1 MGVIDKVPGY
11 GEDGLYSFSSRPVT
25 PGVKTGNLLVK
36 FQAVSRSHQTQSH
49 HYIRVNSKDRLS
61 HVRRTIN
68 LQFKEYFERG
78 FIFLSKT
85 REILRSDERKTTVFD
100 ILPKIPVD
108 KPTENFRYPDV
119 EYKRVSH
126 TYDDRRYIVMCA
138 CVVFLYERSKVS
150 HWPSHELNQQ
160 LSENLL
166 EGFSFIPTD
175 IMSWKPKLIELQ
187 ATLLHI
193 NAACGNVKDL
203 EDAIKKLPYTP
214 NVYDICDERNATPL
228 HYAAENGKLDA
239 CEILINGIGRD
250 QIFVKDMHGRSPL
263 HCALYRRRKDVIIYL
278 LQLNSE
284 VRDVDNK
291 GNSCTDLLLRQHDID
306 ISYIASNLEIRSL
319 DKHLQFHLS
328 YIMLYL
334 KREKHCARL
343 LQMLPDFETFD
354 FSLIQRD
361 CSLLHLSSKL
371 NSKLTEI
378 LIQKKFSKLE
388 RDFEGNLPFHIACQ
402 YGHIQQIKLLFDD
415 QISEKDLNK
424 GIKVA
429 LRNQKFESCL
439 VIDKIKTSSVLYETT
454 VCMVME
460 SLNKLFD
467 VLRKN
472 PKKQK
477 FVETVASKL
486 LPLLKEQECAAEQYV
501 FEAAFYG
508 LHKTLCLLQSL
519 GIKFNLSDEMN
530 RTPLHEACQRNH
542 KECVQLLLK
551 GDAKPNTTD
560 WRGGTPLHYACEAGH
575 DAIVKI
581 LIQSNQEI
589 GLGAQDGSGKTPLM
603 AAISRNH
610 PRVVRLLLQSCIGKC
625 NLKAVDNIGQTVLH
639 YLPMVDDD
647 LEDLLMQSYKL
658 ETVAENKNK
667 ESVPLEME
675 NLHGKCIVW
684 NETVE
689 FTFNNQFVC
698 NTQSRN
704 EKEKNDPFY
713 YEDIELPWNEHRANK
728 TMHQQLCSSPY
739 RKYKICQTCNNV
751 MNTKYRHLCTRY
763 KICQTCNHRINT
775 NDGHRCANGKYV
787 SEKNENEEVFKE
799 YRAFE
804 FHQQPDFYFNCPFQ
818 NAIKV
823 GKLTTF
829 KKLALHFPSLLKKDT
844 SKKNI
849 LDFALQHHS
858 LKVMKAVKDVVEP
871 NADFLHHIIMIA
883 DKRKLLA
890 TQNVIE
896 TFLHSGIQVDY
907 IPEPINFSHTCK
919 KEIYEKCNCDL
930 KQFTLLEAA
939 VITKH
944 FPIFHAV
951 LEKAKDN
958 KLGIALHLAVYFGL
972 STFVDILLKKMQKRE
987 ISREIQAIENAY
999 IIDIACRSPHIT
1011 DSVFDVLLRYQP
1023 DFLDS
1028 RSIFSCDDLFE
1039 FRPGINKRMYL
1050 HKIKEQTPLAKLL
1063 SNQPFQENSKHR
1075 RRQSIIDKAG
1085 CLIIRAGLHLGLFE
1099 TKKERDSSS
1108 TRIHGICEALLPA
1121 LESGYF
1127 ESAISMIQKE
1137 GHVLWHCALTKHEC
1151 DVQKRFRNSFYTV
1164 NKNYQNLP
1172 VEYIKYILM
1181 YSCQKH
1187 IPEVILQ
1194 KLIQSGME
1202 IEGIDTTDVSVRE
1215 FEINDRLFA
1224 IAECKTI
1231 IEKIA
1236 RCVIEYVTRIIYSDF
1251 EHLFGWEWIKKI
1263 KKIDLLRLI
1272 RCVPGSIN
1280 CFSNF
1285 NCNALSSLIVKRAD
1299 HSLLRDCT
1307 VMLNRSGQPDCIT
1320 FPSGTTLLHLA
1331 CSTTNLEFVKLI
1343 LKAPL
1348 PVNINAKTRNDL
1360 RPIDIAVIY
1369 GSWDIYK
1376 FLVDNGAT
1384 FTANTIIACCS
1395 DDRYECINSWTKRI
1409 RTLCSCEKP
1418 SSKTKKRILIDL
1430 YERKKIDWNNF
1441 SEERGSPLYNAIDN
1455 HFDDI
1460 VIYLADTDPSLLVSA
1475 LDYNVNVIE
1484 RMQLC
1489 SELTLGHVFNIMSS
1503 QISRFKM
1510 KTLGQL
1516 LLQTTISKRKNLT
1529 ENLIR
1534 AFHRVIE
1541 RKQWE
1546 MVLQE
1551 KENHGRNTFHFI
1563 AIYGWEKIARQ
1574 LVQLV
1579 PHVESKSNVPLN
1591 ETDLAGASPLWYAL
1605 AFKRW
1610 KLAKLYI
1617 LAGAN
1622 AFLQRAVPGC
1632 FMKKPKSPDIND
1644 VLFKE
1649 CEQFNVLTSARGI
1662 KLSTRRKIQS
1672 FKDVD
1677 SCTTGEIITSSKNVS
1692 ETKCQQKL
1700 MPPSIDRDK
1709 KRVEYLLKKAYMS
1722 QMNGY
1727 SLIHFASRTGDS
1739 KLLEEILSI
1748 SDEKHKYGEILSQ
1761 AGHRLAIIGNQ
1772 TAICDVYQKY
1782 GVNHANDD
1790 VFHSIVWQALRNED
1804 IQSNVYRFL
1813 FFMLGFVYDNSIK
1826 SSETSLQRYKCA
1838 PTYRGF
1844 NYKYEKQR
1852 FAEYLENLCKALS
1865 AQGED
1870 QNLIAQLKSIL
1881 QYIYRRV
1888 NTHSMERKNF
1898 ETLEIYSQSL
1908 DPSSMEN
1915 NMTTFLKSIDGKCK
1929 TDEKDILLLLSMNQ
1943 TWIIR
1948 SLLAV
1953 SKTNKFVAK
1962 LLSRQ
1967 LLWNLNMLDCI
1978 IIALPEDHGRTEKVS
1993 FFQQDMCESIEI
2005 LVNLLNLYPQ
2015 ELTIRLASKKCL
2027 WIFLM
2032 HVATRVIPKE
2042 RELKV
2047 SWQIS
2052 LTQAVRCGHIAFVK
2066 SIVDNISIPKLPE
2079 VVQASFAALLCCGAF
2094 YGQTEIVK
2102 YLFRKSVSIKFDK
2115 ENPMFADLLGDIY
2128 VKHNDVLEYAIRSK
2142 QPETVDAVIKFC
2154 KFDKEFMKN
2163 TKPADYFELAA
2174 NQGIW
2179 QIMKNF
2185 LDLFGNNEL
2194 PSKSSWEKFFM
2205 KAAQRGQEEFC
2216 AKLLAESK
2224 TIDVLNVDKSNKNVL
2239 HYCGMYNMQNVTQLV
2254 LEKSSTGV
2262 DLSDSDGMRP
2272 MDYAVNLGNISVL
2285 DLLMKAKF
2293 LHLKQTVESVEANGW
2308 FRFHMNKVNS
2318 EEAEMNEVSI
2328 RPALPKARTLD
2339 LSNLYKR
2346 GEDDAAATVI
2356 FCSKHIPILLLEN
2369 PSQYGFILHDAIKY
2383 GCEKSFHAIMAYFE
2397 GDGEEIR
2404 RVLKLEFKGLT
2415 SLAAAVCYSQ
2425 LAIAEYIF
2433 KYDDGTTWVMEKSA
2447 KNILH
2452 LAVYTQDPKM
2462 IELVGSKTYG
2472 KLCGMKDSCGLTPEV
2487 YMCSLGLQNHYACL
2501 KTDALLDPW
2510 IESHV
2515 EHVDSDPD
2523 VTCLNC
2529 LLNGCIGW
2537 SKIYN
2542 STLQTNQ
2549 LQQIRS
2555 SKNALPP
2562 NILTEWFWKLGKF
2575 RKENPIIT
2583 SILISSGFDST
2594 YLTLLKLVSRKEG
2607 IEKMITVEGIEE
2619 TLDEFEKSPN
2629 ILENILGMSVV
2640 SNSEVIF
2647 VALLDH
2653 ASNLNRQM
2661 KKSYGISL
2669 FEAVIGLSRLQLLE
2683 RLNTKIMFEEDD
2695 FATFREL
2702 HSVLPQK
2709 QLWVSGLD
2717 QLGGNYWPYFDGTV
2731 EGHTPQILKSDL
2743 WMIQSGTIPE
2753 SIRKD
2758 IEAKSVTEN
2767 IILSDFTELKYVVDF
2782 ESFRKNPH
2790 FAELTDMSIN
2800 CFLVSSVVLSHIEEI
2815 KNSQDAKF
2823 STAKS
2828 VKVVCLTSGTTDHPK
2843 VTIDNTGALLNQIR
2857 VSIDKGTTFVRQDR
2871 SFCQRPK
2878 EIRLKED
2885 LQERV
2890 IPYFE
2895 NFIEREFGLQIKVK
2909 VDWNAIEL
2917 RKRTY
2922 NTEVILKSLNG
2933 ELYGNMLGG
2942 LEDVLNECRD
2952 LKDDIESMFDK
2963 ETTMCAISDFKNI
2976 TEIVVSFDD
2985 KISSQQVSYKNG
2997 HVLGETIWKFTVMQS
3012 RLLYNR
3018 SQFLL
3023 WQHLTLYRAI
3033 CASSCSSVY
3042 CISRI
3047 DGLRKREQETKKN
3060 SAPSITFEVDS
3071 QSFGINDTS
3080 TLRTLLCQNVSRE
3093 LVAIAYDCES
3103 MLRLKAASKKI
3114 ILKST
3119 ISLQHTGVTFQED
3132 VATVHICCNET
3143 DSKEWVVERSNT
3155 LNKLADVEDKQ
3166 LMLEWAEE
3174 SNEQLNEIAVKVQ
3187 KNVTEKTG
3195 MVINFQFDEKRIL
3208 LPCFSKFRRELNH
3221 PLELLRRSLT
3231 TCYKLYG
3238 DVYIKILEDTLLSQ
3252 KNPTIN
3258 QNPLEN
3264 CASGFWS
3271 NIKKEK
3277 LKTGMIVL
3285 LKHLAKQ
3292 YMVSGFELPCQNK
3305 FPVLEKAQ
3313 FKYVSEPKEV
3323 KNYSILWKHEI
3334 VTESNQS
3341 ELRPDLV
3348 SMNGKMY
3355 SFSDETLFKK
3365 QVQCLSLRIVISQD
3379 TALALDYGYH
3389 DILYKK
3395 VLDQSGTAMT
3405 ESSTLGDTFLMHY
3418 QAKKEIQTLLN
3429 IDNVEIN
3436 WQSFVQQDD
3445 TSLKQNFANCLH
3457 ALVDSFHE
3465 VFPSIPECIVTQR
3478 IVMEMYT
3485 LFSRISSIRITMTD
3499 DPNPENADD
3508 IERQLQDGEKNPSLV
3523 IQIRQRGILE
3533 ILFIRQ
3539 RKISKFPDLLY
3550 RAGVELAEMN
3560 IKSLLGIKNR
3570 KSYSNNNQGETKKYI
3585 PMTII
3590 RPSYDKV
3597 MIHLSSIRLSLESVT
3612 ACIKSFKTIVPGEV
3626 EEFYFVTSVKK
3637 TGFVIKKKALLYSI
3651 SKKEVDPGELAD
3663 QLLEEFQFQSL
3674 KNTLLILELSVNEP
3688 VTFDKGG
3695 QAMEVALDV
3704 NDYNMGTKND
3714 DRTNITNPEGY
3725 RVTLQGEEESL
3736 KVINVERREERLV
3749 LTLQTKDK
3757 EQLNNK
3763 HYIVV
3768 HHKYIR
3774 PENSKTLL
3782 FGGTSMRVLKP
3793 RYSSE
3798 VCEEI
3803 RLKRTDKLK
3812 ILLEHGKMNAGN
3824 GYQPVRNRNEAIYE
3838 QDFLTMKVKF
3848 TFYYQ
3853 KKHFPSSDPTTP
3865 FTLNKVSSRPV
3876 SQLYSLDITDSAR
3889 YFRLRA
3895 QCLCCKRSLDVIT
3908 PFGRIRAGQDL
3919 CVNYPEP

>member
-25 PGVKTGNLLVK
+25 PRDKTGNLLVK

-61 HVRRTIN
+61 HVRRNIN

-85 REILRSDERKTTVFD
+85 REILRSDERKTTIFD

-126 TYDDRRYIVMCA
+126 TYDGRRYIVMCA

-160 LSENLL
+160 LCENLL

-228 HYAAENGKLDA
+228 HYAAESGKLDA
-239 CEILINGIGRD
+239 CEILINGIGKD

-291 GNSCTDLLLRQHDID
+291 GNSCIDLLLRQHDID
-306 ISYIASNLEIRSL
+306 ISYIASNLEISSL

-334 KREKHCARL
+334 KQEKHCARL

-371 NSKLTEI
+371 NSNLTRI
-378 LIQKKFSKLE
+378 LIQKKFPKLE
-388 RDFEGNLPFHIACQ
+388 RDIEGNLPFHIACQ

-429 LRNQKFESCL
+429 LRNQRFESCL
-439 VIDKIKTSSVLYETT
+439 VIDKIKTTSVLYETT
-454 VCMVME
+454 VCMIME

-477 FVETVASKL
+477 FVETVAGKL
-486 LPLLKEQECAAEQYV
+486 LPLLKEQKGTAEQYV
-501 FEAAFYG
+501 FDAAFYG
-508 LHKTLCLLQSL
+508 LDKTLSLLQSL
-519 GIKFNLSDEMN
+519 GITFNLSDEMQ

-542 KECVQLLLK
+542 KQCVQLLLK
-551 GDAKPNTTD
+551 GGARPNTSD
-560 WRGGTPLHYACEAGH
+560 WRGGTPVHYACEKGN
-575 DAIVKI
+575 DAVVQI
-581 LIQSNQEI
+581 LINSNQDI
-589 GLGAQDGSGKTPLM
+589 GLNVQDGSGKTPLM
-603 AAISRNH
+603 AAMARH
-610 PRVVRLLLQSCIGKC
+610 QHRVVRLLLQSCPNKC
-625 NLKAVDNIGQTVLH
+625 NLNAVDNLGHTVLH
-639 YLPMVDDD
+639 FLTMVDED
-647 LEDLLMQSYKL
+647 LEDILIQNFKQEQLTEINNEENGAKEINMQNKTKIVWK
-658 ETVAENKNK
+658 ETEIATFCRGFNFVD
-667 ESVPLEME
+667 PLEMA
-675 NLHGKCIVW
+675 GKKFHFIYP
-684 NETVE
+684 E
-689 FTFNNQFVC
+689 
-698 NTQSRN
+698 
-704 EKEKNDPFY
+704 
-713 YEDIELPWNEHRANK
+713 IELPWNEYRAGKILLEELAISPSKKYEVCKNCTTLIKSKKRHICAGDKSENK
-728 TMHQQLCSSPY
+728 TIL
-739 RKYKICQTCNNV
+739 
-751 MNTKYRHLCTRY
+751 
-763 KICQTCNHRINT
+763 
-775 NDGHRCANGKYV
+775 
-787 SEKNENEEVFKE
+787 KE
-799 YRAFE
+799 FRAFE
-804 FHQQPDFYFNCPFQ
+804 FHQKADSSFSCLLQ
-818 NAIKV
+818 NALKA
-823 GKLTTF
+823 GKITTF
-829 KKLALHFPSLLKKDT
+829 KKLIQHFPYLLKEVDA
-844 SKKNI
+844 SRRNI
-849 LDFALQHHS
+849 LDFAMQQHS
-858 LKVMKAVKDVVEP
+858 LKAIKTVKDIFKP
-871 NADFLHHIIMIA
+871 NADFLHHIIMFAANGKFIA
-883 DKRKLLA
+883 MQL
-890 TQNVIE
+890 VIE
-896 TFLHSGIQVDY
+896 TFLQPGLQANF
-907 IPEPINFSHTCK
+907 IPEPTIFSHTCG
-919 KEIYEKCNCDL
+919 KEKFKTLSTCKCFL
-930 KQFTLLEAA
+930 KSYTLLEAA
-939 VITKH
+939 VISKMN
-944 FPIFHAV
+944 PIFNAI
-951 LEKAKDN
+951 LDRTKDDN
-958 KLGIALHLAVYFGL
+958 FGIALHLAVYFGL
-972 STFVDILLKKMQKRE
+972 PEFVDAILKKSTRRE
-987 ISREIQAIENAY
+987 ISRDIQAIEKAY
-999 IIDIACRSPHIT
+999 ILDLACRSPHIT
-1011 DSVFDVLLRYQP
+1011 DNVFEVLLRHQP
-1023 DFLDS
+1023 DFVDS
-1028 RSIFSCDDLFE
+1028 QDMFSCDDLSE
-1039 FRPGINKRMYL
+1039 LRPDIWKRML
-1050 HKIKEQTPLAKLL
+1050 LLEIKEKTHLAKLL
-1063 SNQPFQENSKHR
+1063 SNEHLTRKCLKQKRLQNL
-1075 RRQSIIDKAG
+1075 DKAG
-1085 CLIIRAGLHLGLFE
+1085 CLLIRSGVHLGLF
-1099 TKKERDSSS
+1099 KS
-1108 TRIHGICEALLPA
+1108 TNEANGTSACIHGICEALRPA
-1121 LESGYF
+1121 LESGHF
-1127 ESAISMIQKE
+1127 ESALLMIRKE
-1137 GHVLWHCALTKHEC
+1137 GHVLWHCALTKHKC
-1151 DVQKRFRNSFYTV
+1151 DVQKQFLENSLSKDKSV
-1164 NKNYQNLP
+1164 RQIP
-1172 VEYIKYILM
+1172 IEYIKYILT

-1187 IPEVILQ
+1187 VPEVILQ
-1194 KLIQSGME
+1194 NLIQSGKK
-1202 IEGIDTTDVSVRE
+1202 IKVIDTTDVSVKE
-1215 FEINDRLFA
+1215 FEMNDRLFA
-1224 IAECKTI
+1224 IAECKTLL
-1231 IEKIA
+1231 EKIA
-1236 RCVIEYVTRIIYSDF
+1236 RCVIEIVTQGIFSKLAHIVSPKWP
-1251 EHLFGWEWIKKI
+1251 LAKNQNM
-1263 KKIDLLRLI
+1263 DLLRLI
-1272 RCVPGSIN
+1272 NCVPGSIN

-1285 NCNALSSLIVKRAD
+1285 SCKALSSLIVKRAD
-1299 HSLLRDCT
+1299 QSLLRDCT

-1348 PVNINAKTRNDL
+1348 PVKINAKTKNDL
-1360 RPIDIAVIY
+1360 RPIDIAVVY

-1376 FLVDNGAT
+1376 LLMENGAT
-1384 FTANTIIACCS
+1384 ITANTFIACCS
-1395 DDRYECINSWTKRI
+1395 DDRYESINSWTKRI
-1409 RTLCSCEKP
+1409 RSLCSCEKP
-1418 SSKTKKRILIDL
+1418 SSKSKKRILIDL
-1430 YERKKIDWNNF
+1430 YERKKIDWNYF
-1441 SEERGSPLYNAIDN
+1441 SGERGSPMYNAIDN

-1475 LDYNVNVIE
+1475 LDYNVNVIA

-1489 SELTLGHVFNIMSS
+1489 SELTLSHLFNIMSS

-1534 AFHRVIE
+1534 AFQRVIE

-1551 KENHGRNTFHFI
+1551 NENHGRNTFHFV
-1563 AIYGWEKIARQ
+1563 AIYGWETIARQ
-1574 LVQLV
+1574 IVQIA
-1579 PHVESKSNVPLN
+1579 HVESSSNFPLN
-1591 ETDLAGASPLWYAL
+1591 KTDLAGASPLWYAL

-1610 KLAKLYI
+1610 KLARLYL
-1617 LAGAN
+1617 LAGAS

-1644 VLFKE
+1644 ILFKE

-1662 KLSTRRKIQS
+1662 KISTRRKVQS
-1672 FKDVD
+1672 FKNPDN
-1677 SCTTGEIITSSKNVS
+1677 SITGKNITSSSKTVSGTECRQKN
-1692 ETKCQQKL
+1692 

-1722 QMNGY
+1722 QLNGY
-1727 SLIHFASRTGDS
+1727 SLIHFASRIGDS

-1748 SDEKHKYGEILSQ
+1748 SDEKHKYGDVLSQ
-1761 AGHRLAIIGNQ
+1761 GGHRLAIIGNQ
-1772 TAICDVYQKY
+1772 TAICDIYQKY
-1782 GVNHANDD
+1782 SVNHADDD
-1790 VFHSIVWQALRNED
+1790 VFHSIVWQVLRNED

-1813 FFMLGFVYDNSIK
+1813 FCMLGFVYDNSIK
-1826 SSETSLQRYKCA
+1826 SSETSLQRFECS

-1844 NYKYEKQR
+1844 SYKYEKQR
-1852 FAEYLENLCKALS
+1852 FIEYLEKLCEALS

-1870 QNLIAQLKSIL
+1870 KKLIAQLKSKI
-1881 QYIYRRV
+1881 QYIYKRV
-1888 NTHSMERKNF
+1888 NTYSMERNNF

-1908 DPSSMEN
+1908 DTSSVEST
-1915 NMTTFLKSIDGKCK
+1915 MTTFLKSIDGKSK
-1929 TDEKDILLLLSMNQ
+1929 IDEKDILLLLSMNQ

-1948 SLLAV
+1948 SVLAV

-1967 LLWNLNMLDCI
+1967 LLWNLNMLDSI
-1978 IIALPEDHGRTEKVS
+1978 IIALPEDHGRTENVS
-1993 FFQQDMCESIEI
+1993 LFQQDMCESIEI
-2005 LVNLLNLYPQ
+2005 LVDLLNLCPQ
-2015 ELTIRLASKKCL
+2015 EMTIRLASKKCL
-2027 WIFLM
+2027 WVFLM

-2052 LTQAVRCGHIAFVK
+2052 LTQAVRCGHIDFVK
-2066 SIVDNISIPKLPE
+2066 SILDNISIPKLPE

-2102 YLFRKSVSIKFDK
+2102 YLFRKSVPIKFDK
-2115 ENPMFADLLGDIY
+2115 DNPMFVDLLGEIY
-2128 VKHNDVLEYAIRSK
+2128 VKQFDVLEYAIKSQ

-2154 KFDKEFMKN
+2154 KYDKEFMKS
-2163 TKPADYFELAA
+2163 TKPAEYFELAA

-2179 QIMKNF
+2179 KIMKNF

-2194 PSKSSWEKFFM
+2194 PSKSSWEKFFI
-2205 KAAQRGQEEFC
+2205 KASERGQEDFC
-2216 AKLLAESK
+2216 AKILAEGK

-2239 HYCGMYNMQNVTQLV
+2239 HYCGIHNMKNLTQLV
-2254 LEKSSTGV
+2254 LEYSSTGI

-2272 MDYAVNLGNISVL
+2272 MDYAVDLGNISVL
-2285 DLLMKAKF
+2285 DLLMKAKP

-2308 FRFHMNKVNS
+2308 FRFHMNRVNS
-2318 EEAEMNEVSI
+2318 EEAEIHEVSI

-2346 GEDDAAATVI
+2346 REDDAAATVI
-2356 FCSKHIPILLLEN
+2356 FCSKHIPTLLSEN

-2383 GCEKSFHAIMAYFE
+2383 GCKKSFHAIMAYFE
-2397 GDGEEIR
+2397 GDDEKIR

-2415 SLAAAVCYSQ
+2415 SLAAAVCNSQ
-2425 LAIAEYIF
+2425 LTIAEYIF

-2452 LAVYTQDPKM
+2452 FAVYTQDPKI
-2462 IELVGSKTYG
+2462 IELVGSKTHG
-2472 KLCGMKDSCGLTPEV
+2472 KLCGVKDSCGLTPEV

-2510 IESHV
+2510 VESHV
-2515 EHVDSDPD
+2515 EHIDSDPD

-2555 SKNALPP
+2555 TKNALPP
-2562 NILTEWFWKLGKF
+2562 NILTEWFWKLGKN
-2575 RKENPIIT
+2575 RKESPIIT

-2640 SNSEVIF
+2640 SNSEVVF
-2647 VALLDH
+2647 AALLDH
-2653 ASNLNRQM
+2653 TSNLNRQM

-2669 FEAVIGLSRLQLLE
+2669 FEAVIGLSRLQLLAH
-2683 RLNTKIMFEEDD
+2683 LNTKIKFEEDD
-2695 FATFREL
+2695 FSTFKEL

-2717 QLGGNYWPYFDGTV
+2717 QLGGKQWPYFDMTV

-2758 IEAKSVTEN
+2758 IEAKSVKEN

-2790 FAELTDMSIN
+2790 FAELTDVWIN

-2857 VSIDKGTTFVRQDR
+2857 VSIDKGSTVVRQDR

-2878 EIRLKED
+2878 EIRLRDD

-2963 ETTMCAISDFKNI
+2963 ETTMYAMSDFKNI

-2985 KISSQQVSYKNG
+2985 KISSQQASYKSG
-2997 HVLGETIWKFTVMQS
+2997 PHVLGETIWKFTVTQS

-3018 SQFLL
+3018 SQFPL

-3033 CASSCSSVY
+3033 CASSCRSVY
-3042 CISRI
+3042 CISRF
-3047 DGLRKREQETKKN
+3047 DGLKKREQETKNN
-3060 SAPSITFEVDS
+3060 SAQPITFEVDS

-3103 MLRLKAASKKI
+3103 MLRLKASSKKV

-3132 VATVHICCNET
+3132 VATIHICCNET
-3143 DSKEWVVERSNT
+3143 DSKEWVVERSKT

-3187 KNVTEKTG
+3187 KYITEKTG

-3208 LPCFSKFRRELNH
+3208 LPCFSKFRREMNH

-3231 TCYKLYG
+3231 TCYQLYG

-3252 KNPTIN
+3252 KNPTIK
-3258 QNPLEN
+3258 QNPVDN
-3264 CASGFWS
+3264 CESGVWL

-3277 LKTGMIVL
+3277 LKTGMLVL
-3285 LKHLAKQ
+3285 LKDLAKQ
-3292 YMVSGFELPCQNK
+3292 YMVSGFELPCQNEL
-3305 FPVLEKAQ
+3305 PVLKKAT
-3313 FKYVSEPKEV
+3313 FKYVSESKEV
-3323 KNYSILWKHEI
+3323 KNYSILWKHQI

-3348 SMNGKMY
+3348 SMNGNMF
-3355 SFSDETLFKK
+3355 SFSDVTLFTK
-3365 QVQCLSLRIVISQD
+3365 QIQCLSLRVVISQD

-3395 VLDQSGTAMT
+3395 VLDHSGTIMT

-3429 IDNVEIN
+3429 INNVDIN

-3485 LFSRISSIRITMTD
+3485 LFSRISSIRIAMID
-3499 DPNPENADD
+3499 DLNPDNTDD
-3508 IERQLQDGEKNPSLV
+3508 IERQLRDDEKKPSLV

-3560 IKSLLGIKNR
+3560 IKSLLGLRNK
-3570 KSYSNNNQGETKKYI
+3570 KSYSNNNQGETKKHV

-3612 ACIKSFKTIVPGEV
+3612 ACIKSFKTIVPDEV

-3674 KNTLLILELSVNEP
+3674 KKSLLILELSVNEP
-3688 VTFDKGG
+3688 VTFDKDGR
-3695 QAMEVALDV
+3695 MLEVALDV
-3704 NDYNMGTKND
+3704 NDYNMETENG
-3714 DRTNITNPEGY
+3714 DRTNITNPDGY
-3725 RVTLQGEEESL
+3725 SVTLQGEEESL

-3757 EQLNNK
+3757 EQLKNK

-3782 FGGTSMRVLKP
+3782 FGGPSMRVLKP
-3793 RYSSE
+3793 RYSLE

-3803 RLKRTDKLK
+3803 KLRRTEKLK
-3812 ILLEHGKMNAGN
+3812 IFLEHGKMNAGN

-3838 QDFLTMKVKF
+3838 QNFLTMKVKF

-3865 FTLNKVSSRPV
+3865 FTLDKVSSRPV
-3876 SQLYSLDITDSAR
+3876 SQLYSLNITDSER
-3889 YFRLRA
+3889 YFGLRA
-3895 QCLCCKRSLDVIT
+3895 QCLCCKRYLDVIT

>member
-1 MGVIDKVPGY
+1 
-11 GEDGLYSFSSRPVT
+11 
-25 PGVKTGNLLVK
+25 
-36 FQAVSRSHQTQSH
+36 
-49 HYIRVNSKDRLS
+49 
-61 HVRRTIN
+61 
-68 LQFKEYFERG
+68 
-78 FIFLSKT
+78 
-85 REILRSDERKTTVFD
+85 
-100 ILPKIPVD
+100 
-108 KPTENFRYPDV
+108 
-119 EYKRVSH
+119 
-126 TYDDRRYIVMCA
+126 
-138 CVVFLYERSKVS
+138 
-150 HWPSHELNQQ
+150 
-160 LSENLL
+160 
-166 EGFSFIPTD
+166 
-175 IMSWKPKLIELQ
+175 
-187 ATLLHI
+187 
-193 NAACGNVKDL
+193 
-203 EDAIKKLPYTP
+203 
-214 NVYDICDERNATPL
+214 
-228 HYAAENGKLDA
+228 
-239 CEILINGIGRD
+239 
-250 QIFVKDMHGRSPL
+250 
-263 HCALYRRRKDVIIYL
+263 
-278 LQLNSE
+278 
-284 VRDVDNK
+284 
-291 GNSCTDLLLRQHDID
+291 
-306 ISYIASNLEIRSL
+306 
-319 DKHLQFHLS
+319 
-328 YIMLYL
+328 
-334 KREKHCARL
+334 
-343 LQMLPDFETFD
+343 
-354 FSLIQRD
+354 
-361 CSLLHLSSKL
+361 
-371 NSKLTEI
+371 
-378 LIQKKFSKLE
+378 
-388 RDFEGNLPFHIACQ
+388 
-402 YGHIQQIKLLFDD
+402 
-415 QISEKDLNK
+415 
-424 GIKVA
+424 
-429 LRNQKFESCL
+429 
-439 VIDKIKTSSVLYETT
+439 
-454 VCMVME
+454 
-460 SLNKLFD
+460 
-467 VLRKN
+467 
-472 PKKQK
+472 
-477 FVETVASKL
+477 
-486 LPLLKEQECAAEQYV
+486 
-501 FEAAFYG
+501 
-508 LHKTLCLLQSL
+508 
-519 GIKFNLSDEMN
+519 
-530 RTPLHEACQRNH
+530 
-542 KECVQLLLK
+542 
-551 GDAKPNTTD
+551 
-560 WRGGTPLHYACEAGH
+560 
-575 DAIVKI
+575 
-581 LIQSNQEI
+581 
-589 GLGAQDGSGKTPLM
+589 
-603 AAISRNH
+603 
-610 PRVVRLLLQSCIGKC
+610 
-625 NLKAVDNIGQTVLH
+625 
-639 YLPMVDDD
+639 
-647 LEDLLMQSYKL
+647 
-658 ETVAENKNK
+658 
-667 ESVPLEME
+667 
-675 NLHGKCIVW
+675 
-684 NETVE
+684 
-689 FTFNNQFVC
+689 
-698 NTQSRN
+698 
-704 EKEKNDPFY
+704 
-713 YEDIELPWNEHRANK
+713 
-728 TMHQQLCSSPY
+728 
-739 RKYKICQTCNNV
+739 
-751 MNTKYRHLCTRY
+751 
-763 KICQTCNHRINT
+763 
-775 NDGHRCANGKYV
+775 
-787 SEKNENEEVFKE
+787 
-799 YRAFE
+799 
-804 FHQQPDFYFNCPFQ
+804 
-818 NAIKV
+818 
-823 GKLTTF
+823 
-829 KKLALHFPSLLKKDT
+829 
-844 SKKNI
+844 
-849 LDFALQHHS
+849 
-858 LKVMKAVKDVVEP
+858 
-871 NADFLHHIIMIA
+871 
-883 DKRKLLA
+883 
-890 TQNVIE
+890 
-896 TFLHSGIQVDY
+896 
-907 IPEPINFSHTCK
+907 
-919 KEIYEKCNCDL
+919 
-930 KQFTLLEAA
+930 
-939 VITKH
+939 
-944 FPIFHAV
+944 
-951 LEKAKDN
+951 
-958 KLGIALHLAVYFGL
+958 
-972 STFVDILLKKMQKRE
+972 
-987 ISREIQAIENAY
+987 
-999 IIDIACRSPHIT
+999 
-1011 DSVFDVLLRYQP
+1011 
-1023 DFLDS
+1023 
-1028 RSIFSCDDLFE
+1028 
-1039 FRPGINKRMYL
+1039 
-1050 HKIKEQTPLAKLL
+1050 
-1063 SNQPFQENSKHR
+1063 
-1075 RRQSIIDKAG
+1075 
-1085 CLIIRAGLHLGLFE
+1085 
-1099 TKKERDSSS
+1099 
-1108 TRIHGICEALLPA
+1108 
-1121 LESGYF
+1121 
-1127 ESAISMIQKE
+1127 
-1137 GHVLWHCALTKHEC
+1137 
-1151 DVQKRFRNSFYTV
+1151 
-1164 NKNYQNLP
+1164 
-1172 VEYIKYILM
+1172 
-1181 YSCQKH
+1181 
-1187 IPEVILQ
+1187 
-1194 KLIQSGME
+1194 
-1202 IEGIDTTDVSVRE
+1202 
-1215 FEINDRLFA
+1215 
-1224 IAECKTI
+1224 
-1231 IEKIA
+1231 
-1236 RCVIEYVTRIIYSDF
+1236 
-1251 EHLFGWEWIKKI
+1251 
-1263 KKIDLLRLI
+1263 
-1272 RCVPGSIN
+1272 
-1280 CFSNF
+1280 
-1285 NCNALSSLIVKRAD
+1285 
-1299 HSLLRDCT
+1299 
-1307 VMLNRSGQPDCIT
+1307 
-1320 FPSGTTLLHLA
+1320 
-1331 CSTTNLEFVKLI
+1331 
-1343 LKAPL
+1343 
-1348 PVNINAKTRNDL
+1348 
-1360 RPIDIAVIY
+1360 
-1369 GSWDIYK
+1369 
-1376 FLVDNGAT
+1376 
-1384 FTANTIIACCS
+1384 
-1395 DDRYECINSWTKRI
+1395 
-1409 RTLCSCEKP
+1409 
-1418 SSKTKKRILIDL
+1418 
-1430 YERKKIDWNNF
+1430 
-1441 SEERGSPLYNAIDN
+1441 
-1455 HFDDI
+1455 
-1460 VIYLADTDPSLLVSA
+1460 
-1475 LDYNVNVIE
+1475 
-1484 RMQLC
+1484 
-1489 SELTLGHVFNIMSS
+1489 
-1503 QISRFKM
+1503 M

-1610 KLAKLYI
+1610 KLSKLYI

-1813 FFMLGFVYDNSIK
+1813 FSMLGFVYDNSIK

-1881 QYIYRRV
+1881 QYIYKRV

-1915 NMTTFLKSIDGKCK
+1915 NITTFLKSIDGKCK

-2425 LAIAEYIF
+2425 LAIAENIF

-2562 NILTEWFWKLGKF
+2562 NILTEWFWKLRKF

-2895 NFIEREFGLQIKVK
+2895 NFVS
-2909 VDWNAIEL
+2909 
-2917 RKRTY
+2917 
-2922 NTEVILKSLNG
+2922 ILKKKIYVFKS
-2933 ELYGNMLGG
+2933 ELVYQ
-2942 LEDVLNECRD
+2942 E
-2952 LKDDIESMFDK
+2952 
-2963 ETTMCAISDFKNI
+2963 AID
-2976 TEIVVSFDD
+2976 
-2985 KISSQQVSYKNG
+2985 
-2997 HVLGETIWKFTVMQS
+2997 
-3012 RLLYNR
+3012 
-3018 SQFLL
+3018 LL
-3023 WQHLTLYRAI
+3023 W
-3033 CASSCSSVY
+3033 
-3042 CISRI
+3042 
-3047 DGLRKREQETKKN
+3047 
-3060 SAPSITFEVDS
+3060 
-3071 QSFGINDTS
+3071 
-3080 TLRTLLCQNVSRE
+3080 
-3093 LVAIAYDCES
+3093 
-3103 MLRLKAASKKI
+3103 
-3114 ILKST
+3114 
-3119 ISLQHTGVTFQED
+3119 
-3132 VATVHICCNET
+3132 
-3143 DSKEWVVERSNT
+3143 
-3155 LNKLADVEDKQ
+3155 
-3166 LMLEWAEE
+3166 
-3174 SNEQLNEIAVKVQ
+3174 
-3187 KNVTEKTG
+3187 
-3195 MVINFQFDEKRIL
+3195 
-3208 LPCFSKFRRELNH
+3208 
-3221 PLELLRRSLT
+3221 LLRMAT
-3231 TCYKLYG
+3231 
-3238 DVYIKILEDTLLSQ
+3238 
-3252 KNPTIN
+3252 
-3258 QNPLEN
+3258 
-3264 CASGFWS
+3264 
-3271 NIKKEK
+3271 
-3277 LKTGMIVL
+3277 
-3285 LKHLAKQ
+3285 
-3292 YMVSGFELPCQNK
+3292 
-3305 FPVLEKAQ
+3305 
-3313 FKYVSEPKEV
+3313 
-3323 KNYSILWKHEI
+3323 
-3334 VTESNQS
+3334 
-3341 ELRPDLV
+3341 
-3348 SMNGKMY
+3348 
-3355 SFSDETLFKK
+3355 
-3365 QVQCLSLRIVISQD
+3365 
-3379 TALALDYGYH
+3379 
-3389 DILYKK
+3389 
-3395 VLDQSGTAMT
+3395 
-3405 ESSTLGDTFLMHY
+3405 
-3418 QAKKEIQTLLN
+3418 
-3429 IDNVEIN
+3429 
-3436 WQSFVQQDD
+3436 
-3445 TSLKQNFANCLH
+3445 
-3457 ALVDSFHE
+3457 
-3465 VFPSIPECIVTQR
+3465 
-3478 IVMEMYT
+3478 
-3485 LFSRISSIRITMTD
+3485 
-3499 DPNPENADD
+3499 
-3508 IERQLQDGEKNPSLV
+3508 
-3523 IQIRQRGILE
+3523 
-3533 ILFIRQ
+3533 
-3539 RKISKFPDLLY
+3539 
-3550 RAGVELAEMN
+3550 
-3560 IKSLLGIKNR
+3560 
-3570 KSYSNNNQGETKKYI
+3570 
-3585 PMTII
+3585 
-3590 RPSYDKV
+3590 
-3597 MIHLSSIRLSLESVT
+3597 
-3612 ACIKSFKTIVPGEV
+3612 
-3626 EEFYFVTSVKK
+3626 
-3637 TGFVIKKKALLYSI
+3637 
-3651 SKKEVDPGELAD
+3651 
-3663 QLLEEFQFQSL
+3663 
-3674 KNTLLILELSVNEP
+3674 
-3688 VTFDKGG
+3688 
-3695 QAMEVALDV
+3695 
-3704 NDYNMGTKND
+3704 
-3714 DRTNITNPEGY
+3714 
-3725 RVTLQGEEESL
+3725 
-3736 KVINVERREERLV
+3736 
-3749 LTLQTKDK
+3749 
-3757 EQLNNK
+3757 
-3763 HYIVV
+3763 
-3768 HHKYIR
+3768 
-3774 PENSKTLL
+3774 
-3782 FGGTSMRVLKP
+3782 
-3793 RYSSE
+3793 
-3798 VCEEI
+3798 
-3803 RLKRTDKLK
+3803 
-3812 ILLEHGKMNAGN
+3812 
-3824 GYQPVRNRNEAIYE
+3824 
-3838 QDFLTMKVKF
+3838 
-3848 TFYYQ
+3848 
-3853 KKHFPSSDPTTP
+3853 
-3865 FTLNKVSSRPV
+3865 
-3876 SQLYSLDITDSAR
+3876 
-3889 YFRLRA
+3889 
-3895 QCLCCKRSLDVIT
+3895 
-3908 PFGRIRAGQDL
+3908 
-3919 CVNYPEP
+3919 

>member
-334 KREKHCARL
+334 KQEKHCARL

-378 LIQKKFSKLE
+378 LIQKNFPKLE
-388 RDFEGNLPFHIACQ
+388 RDIEGNLPFHIACQ

-460 SLNKLFD
+460 SLNKLFY

-477 FVETVASKL
+477 FVETAASKL

-713 YEDIELPWNEHRANK
+713 YEDIELPWNEHRADK

-751 MNTKYRHLCTRY
+751 MNTKYRHICTRY

-871 NADFLHHIIMIA
+871 NADYLHHIIMIA

-987 ISREIQAIENAY
+987 ISKEIQAIENAY
-999 IIDIACRSPHIT
+999 ILDIACRSPHIT

-1063 SNQPFQENSKHR
+1063 SNQPFQETSKHR

-1194 KLIQSGME
+1194 NLIQSGME

-1376 FLVDNGAT
+1376 FLLDNGAT

-1395 DDRYECINSWTKRI
+1395 DDRYECINSWTQRI

-1460 VIYLADTDPSLLVSA
+1460 VIYLTDTDPSLLVSA
-1475 LDYNVNVIE
+1475 LDYNLNVIE

-1546 MVLQE
+1546 IVLQE
-1551 KENHGRNTFHFI
+1551 KKNHGRNTFHFI

-1574 LVQLV
+1574 LVQVV
-1579 PHVESKSNVPLN
+1579 PHVEFKSNVPLN

-1632 FMKKPKSPDIND
+1632 FIKKPKSPDIND

-1662 KLSTRRKIQS
+1662 KMSTRRKIQS

-1813 FFMLGFVYDNSIK
+1813 FSMLGFVYDNSIK

-1870 QNLIAQLKSIL
+1870 KNLIAQLKSIL
-1881 QYIYRRV
+1881 QYIYKRV

-2047 SWQIS
+2047 GWQIS

-2425 LAIAEYIF
+2425 LAIAENIF

-2619 TLDEFEKSPN
+2619 MLDEFEKSPN

-2758 IEAKSVTEN
+2758 IEAKSVKEN

-2952 LKDDIESMFDK
+2952 LKDDIECMFDK

-3018 SQFLL
+3018 SQFPL

-3271 NIKKEK
+3271 NIKKKK

-3348 SMNGKMY
+3348 SMNGKVY

-3688 VTFDKGG
+3688 VTFDKGD

-3714 DRTNITNPEGY
+3714 DRTNITNPDGY